1 MDAVDAREVVATT
14 VATLRDAGA
23 PTEVRVATL
32 RGRFGRARLRV
43 VGEVW
48 RLGALCL
55 DADGGVWAT
64 GEVLVV
70 TSPTHPNHR
79 SAVALERNELR
90 GLLLRAGVPE
100 GATAVVDPRPLEL
113 DAPEPPLVATDAG
126 LGVLWTPGGA
136 AVPLAAYLTER
147 ADLHIHPLPGATD

>member
-1 MDAVDAREVVATT
+1 MTRVSARATVDAVVGRM
-14 VATLRDAGA
+14 RDAGA

-32 RGRFGRARLRV
+32 RAAFGRTKLRR

-70 TSPTHPNHR
+70 TPPTHPNHR
-79 SAVALERNELR
+79 SEVALHRNELR
-90 GLLLRAGVPE
+90 ALLVRAGVPQ
-100 GATAVVDPRPLEL
+100 GSTAVIDPRALDL
-113 DAPEPPLVATDAG
+113 DAPESPLVAGPDG

-136 AVPLAAYLTER
+136 AVPLEAYLAER
-147 ADLHIHPLPGATD
+147 AELLIHPPAGATD

>member
-1 MDAVDAREVVATT
+1 MSAREVVAET
-14 VATLRDAGA
+14 VARLRDAGA

-32 RGRFGRARLRV
+32 RGAFGRAKLRPA
-43 VGEVW
+43 GEVW

-64 GEVLVV
+64 GDVLVV
-70 TSPTHPNHR
+70 TRPTHPNHR

-90 GLLLRAGVPE
+90 GLLVRAGVPE
-100 GATAVVDPRPLEL
+100 GATAVVDARPLDL
-113 DAPEPPLVATDAG
+113 DAPEAPLVATPEG

-136 AVPLAAYLTER
+136 AVPFGAYLGER
-147 ADLHIHPLPGATD
+147 ADLLIHPPERA

>member
-1 MDAVDAREVVATT
+1 MEPAAVVDALVEQ
-14 VATLRDAGA
+14 LRDAGA

-32 RGRFGRARLRV
+32 RGAFNRVKLRPA
-43 VGEVW
+43 GKVW

-64 GEVLVV
+64 GDVLVV

-90 GLLLRAGVPE
+90 GMLLRVGVPE
-100 GATAVVDPRPLEL
+100 GATAVVDARPLDL
-113 DAPEPPLVATDAG
+113 DAADPPLVALDEG
-126 LGVLWTPGGA
+126 LAVLWTPGGA
-136 AVPLAAYLTER
+136 AVPFEAYLRER
-147 ADLHIHPLPGATD
+147 ADLLIHPPAGATD

>member
-1 MDAVDAREVVATT
+1 MDAVEPHEVVTAT
-14 VATLRDAGA
+14 VARLRDAGA

-32 RGRFGRARLRV
+32 RGAFGRAKLRV

-48 RLGALCL
+48 RVGALCL

-70 TSPTHPNHR
+70 TAPTHPNFR
-79 SAVALERNELR
+79 SESALARNELR
-90 GLLLRAGVPE
+90 GLLLRAGVRE
-100 GATAVVDPRPLEL
+100 GSTAVVDPRVLDL
-113 DAPEPPLVATDAG
+113 DAPEPPLAATDEG

-147 ADLHIHPLPGATD
+147 VELLIHPPPGATD